1 MPPSAFPEIRDVCRE
16 AAKARLLYALQ
27 FIEALRPEH
36 LQSFW
41 WFASAK
47 SLALIGTYGGLM
59 WVTSPTDTEAEFY
72 YSKLEEYRWTLKVRA
87 KGVHFVQVG
96 LEELEESLQCLDKGK
111 HNRQSAFED
120 VGITIT
126 DEGRTPDTENLD
138 NHVCPSFPQSA
149 DASMPNVLSPDV
161 GLPMPTPSQYFS
173 LYSPGIS
180 GV

>member
-1 MPPSAFPEIRDVCRE
+1 
-16 AAKARLLYALQ
+16 
-27 FIEALRPEH
+27 
-36 LQSFW
+36 
-41 WFASAK
+41 
-47 SLALIGTYGGLM
+47 M

-173 LYSPGIS
+173 LYSPGIL